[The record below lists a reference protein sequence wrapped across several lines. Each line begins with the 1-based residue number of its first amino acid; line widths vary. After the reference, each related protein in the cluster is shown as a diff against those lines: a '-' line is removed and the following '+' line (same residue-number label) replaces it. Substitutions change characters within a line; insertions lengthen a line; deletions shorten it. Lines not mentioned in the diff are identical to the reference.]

1 MMFTRKHEP
10 SVLKGMAAGV
20 VGGLVASW
28 TMNQFQQAW
37 GKVAEEVEKRQAT
50 NGNGRGKR
58 KSNGAQSEGKEGED
72 ATVKTADK
80 VAETVLD
87 RHLTEDE
94 KEKAGPAVHYAF
106 GAVMGGIY
114 GVASEFAPTA
124 ARGQGVPFGTA
135 LFLGADEIAL
145 PALNLTKSPA
155 KYPLSTHAY
164 GLASHFVYG
173 LTTEWVRRAVRSQL
187 GR

>member
-10 SVLKGMAAGV
+10 NVLKGMAAGV

-37 GKVAEEVEKRQAT
+37 SKVAEGVEKRQASS
-50 NGNGRGKR
+50 NGNGGG
-58 KSNGAQSEGKEGED
+58 KSNGSGEQNQGED
-72 ATVKTADK
+72 PTVKTADK
-80 VAETVLD
+80 LAETVLD
-87 RHLTEDE
+87 RHLTEGE
-94 KEKAGPAVHYAF
+94 KDKAGPAVHYAF

-114 GVASEFAPTA
+114 GMASEYAPTA
-124 ARGQGVPFGTA
+124 AKGQGLPFGTA
-135 LFLGADEIAL
+135 LFLGADEVAL

-155 KYPLSTHAY
+155 KFPLSTHVY